1 MHKEDSESIV
11 SVLIPIHNEAPHLE
25 KALESVRG
33 QDSVEIE
40 LVVVLDRPTVSLK
53 VQTQLLLT
61 DFKRTKLLISPG
73 SGISEALNFG
83 VGHCLGKYIARIDS
97 DDEMSRDRL
106 VKQKLFLDNN
116 PEVSC
121 VGSQI
126 TKVSEQDNSIGRS
139 YYPRHPFLLKR
150 ILRIRNCVAHPSVMY
165 KREEIERVGGYR
177 AAFDGAEDYDL
188 WIRLTREGRIANLP
202 GQLTKYRIWNGQ
214 DTKKYLDGKTT
225 RGHQVLLFSELEEVA
240 PHYSAEL
247 LSRKLNAESL
257 TVEADEY
264 LRENA
269 PLRSKRLRSVLA
281 LNILLSHYTGLLD
294 VKSGV
299 AICFRILHIGLL
311 SFSIG
316 IVGNR

>member
-1 MHKEDSESIV
+1 VPKEDSESIV

-33 QDSVEIE
+33 QDTVEIE

-53 VQTQLLLT
+53 AQTQLLLT
-61 DFKRTKLLISPG
+61 DFKSTKLLISPG

-83 VGHCLGKYIARIDS
+83 IGNCAGKYIARIDS

-116 PEVSC
+116 PQVSC
-121 VGSQI
+121 VGTQI
-126 TKVSEQDNSIGRS
+126 TKVFEKNNSISRS
-139 YYPRHPFLLKR
+139 HFPRSPFLLKR

-165 KREEIERVGGYR
+165 RREEIERVGGYR

-214 DTKKYLDGKTT
+214 DTAKYLQEKTT
-225 RGHQVLLFSELEEVA
+225 RAHQVLLFTELEEVA
-240 PHYSAEL
+240 PLYSAEL
-247 LSRKLNAESL
+247 LSRKLNTESL
-257 TVEADEY
+257 IVAADEY
-264 LRENA
+264 LRQKA
-269 PLRSKRLRSVLA
+269 RLRSKRLRSVLA
-281 LNILLSHYTGLLD
+281 LNTLLSHYIGLLD

-311 SFSIG
+311 SFSIR